1 MSSVPFPAPN
11 FHSAT
16 AQASASFFK
25 YAGTLNLSVSMS
37 VIGTSSQPGRFGGP
51 KITPVLLFNGPPQLT
66 PMEVTCSFMS
76 SETPSKISFKVS
88 SLADETFTIT
98 SGTDAIHSED
108 TDEDTK
114 GFVYITGGVLTL
126 AAGGDGISS
135 SYVVQADGGSFDIST
150 SSTETDTSTK
160 GIKAQKYVILK
171 DGTYQLAT
179 ADDGIHCNGNVYV
192 CGGTYS
198 INSGDDGIH
207 ADDQTVVLD
216 GKIDITNCYE
226 GIEGQSVT
234 IQDGTIKIV
243 SSDDGLNAAGGNDQ
257 SSMGRPGEN
266 TFQEDSDAYIDI
278 LGGTIEI
285 DAKGDGIDSNG
296 DFSVSGGVIY
306 VSGPGDDGNG
316 ALDYDGT
323 ATITGGT
330 VVAAGMSGMAQ
341 NFGSDSTQGTMLIN
355 LDTDQSGEITLKDT
369 DGTVLVSLDK

>member
-1 MSSVPFPAPN
+1 MR
-11 FHSAT
+11 
-16 AQASASFFK
+16 
-25 YAGTLNLSVSMS
+25 
-37 VIGTSSQPGRFGGP
+37 I
-51 KITPVLLFNGPPQLT
+51 
-66 PMEVTCSFMS
+66 
-76 SETPSKISFKVS
+76 
-88 SLADETFTIT
+88 ADGTFTIT

-226 GIEGQSVT
+226 GIEGQRC
-234 IQDGTIKIV
+234 
-243 SSDDGLNAAGGNDQ
+243 DDTGWNDQ
-257 SSMGRPGEN
+257 N
-266 TFQEDSDAYIDI
+266 CIQ
-278 LGGTIEI
+278 
-285 DAKGDGIDSNG
+285 
-296 DFSVSGGVIY
+296 
-306 VSGPGDDGNG
+306 
-316 ALDYDGT
+316 
-323 ATITGGT
+323 
-330 VVAAGMSGMAQ
+330 
-341 NFGSDSTQGTMLIN
+341 
-355 LDTDQSGEITLKDT
+355 
-369 DGTVLVSLDK
+369 